1 VNRVWAWHFGQGIVD
16 TPDDFGSRGGK
27 PSHPE
32 LLDYLTHRFVEEG
45 WSIKKLHKLIVL
57 TRAYQTASGDDA
69 RNAAKDPQNK
79 YLWKFSPRRLDAEEF
94 RDALLMIGGKLDTA
108 MAGPHPFPPELD
120 WGFTQHKP
128 FLANYETNKR
138 SVYLMQQRI
147 RKNPYL
153 ELFDGADTG
162 AVTGHRPVSATALQ
176 ALYTMNDPFFHDQAD
191 SLAVRV
197 GMAYST
203 DADRLRYA
211 YKLVFGRTPLPEEI
225 RTAAGFLAE
234 TRKAL
239 RDVAVADD
247 QQNRQA
253 WANLMQVLFSSN
265 EFLTIE

>member
-1 VNRVWAWHFGQGIVD
+1 MNRVWTWHFGQGIVD
-16 TPDDFGSRGGK
+16 TPDDFGTRGGK

-32 LLDYLTHRFVEEG
+32 LLDYLTHRFVTEG
-45 WSIKKLHKLIVL
+45 WSIKKLHKWIVL

-69 RNAAKDPQNK
+69 RNAAKDPGNK
-79 YLWKFSPRRLDAEEF
+79 CLWKFTARRLDAEEF
-94 RDALLMIGGKLDTA
+94 RDALLTISGKLDPA
-108 MAGPHPFPPELD
+108 VGGPHPFPPELD

-128 FLANYETNKR
+128 FLANYEHNKR

-162 AVTGHRPVSATALQ
+162 AVTGLRPASTTALQ
-176 ALYTMNDPFFHDQAD
+176 ALYTMNDPFFSELAD
-191 SLAVRV
+191 TLAVRV

-211 YKLVFGRTPLPEEI
+211 YKLVYGRAPMPDEI
-225 RTAAGFLAE
+225 RSAVGFLAG

-239 RDVAVADD
+239 QDVAVADD